1 MARKH
6 KIHKVGNE
14 YEVIVRHNGNNL
26 AIKVKVPDSVKD
38 QFTQD
43 FIDMSVHRRLEQRKR
58 QEKMKELENKM
69 WGV

>member
-1 MARKH
+1 MEK
-6 KIHKVGNE
+6 
-14 YEVIVRHNGNNL
+14 NL

>member
-14 YEVIVRHNGNNL
+14 YEVIVRHNGKNL

>member
-14 YEVIVRHNGNNL
+14 YEVIVRHNGKNL

-43 FIDMSVHRRLEQRKR
+43 LLTCLFIDV
-58 QEKMKELENKM
+58 
-69 WGV
+69 